1 MIYLLVNFLEAWIHG
16 SDLLSP
22 LMVFRWVE
30 FRAVLSIIVS
40 FVFVVGL
47 GRRTIHWLLKQ
58 KIGDNP
64 EFYNKD
70 LNQLMKQKANTPTM
84 GGVLIVA
91 AIFTSTMLLADLSSF
106 YIVMALVCLIW
117 LFLVGLFDDW
127 LKLTSARRKPGSREG
142 FFSWEKLVLQ
152 VGLAVVLGIFIYFH
166 GEHKFSPPHPLLA
179 DELDEL
185 SRMSH
190 SFTLPFFKTWVAQ
203 AGAWVPSP
211 NLIELSL
218 AAFVILTIIVITGS
232 SNAVNLTDGMDGLAS
247 GVMVIVA
254 FAFMVLALIAGY
266 YNEQTGFV
274 LAKYLLVP
282 YIPLSDELA
291 VVAGAMVGACL
302 GFLWFNCSPAQVF
315 MGDSG
320 SLPLGGLIGYIAV
333 VIRQEFLLLII
344 GGVFVME
351 ALSVIMQVG
360 YFKATRG
367 KRIFK
372 CAPIHHHFHLS
383 GWTEQQVVVRF
394 WLLTALLVAVA
405 LATIKL
411 R

>member
-1 MIYLLVNFLEAWIHG
+1 MLYLIYELLRDVAKNNWW
-16 SDLLSP
+16 LSP
-22 LMVFRWVE
+22 ITVFRWVE

-40 FVFVVGL
+40 FAFVVTF
-47 GRRTIHWLLKQ
+47 GRPTIRWLLRQ

-64 EFYNKD
+64 EFYNKS
-70 LNQLMKQKANTPTM
+70 LNELMKSKANTPTM
-84 GGVLIVA
+84 GGMLIA
-91 AIFTSTMLLADLSSF
+91 GAIFVTTLLLADLGSF
-106 YIVMALVCLIW
+106 YVVMALVCLTW
-117 LFLVGLFDDW
+117 LFCVGLFDDW

-142 FFSWEKLVLQ
+142 LYSWEKLVLQ
-152 VGLAVVLGIFIYFH
+152 IGLGVVLGVFISHH
-166 GEHKFSPPHPLLA
+166 GMNKLTLEYPEILQ
-179 DELDEL
+179 
-185 SRMSH
+185 MSH
-190 SFTLPFFKTWVAQ
+190 AVTLPFAKTWEMQ
-203 AGAWVPSP
+203 AGRWVPSEA
-211 NLIELSL
+211 LIVLPPAL
-218 AAFVILTIIVITGS
+218 FVILTVIVITGS

-266 YNEQTGFV
+266 DEQGFE
-274 LAKYLLVP
+274 LAKWLLVP
-282 YIPLSDELA
+282 YIPFSDELA
-291 VVAGAMVGACL
+291 IVAGAMVGACL
-302 GFLWFNCSPAQVF
+302 GFLWFNCNPAQVF

-344 GGVFVME
+344 GGIFVLE
-351 ALSVIMQVG
+351 AVSVLIQVG
-360 YFKATRG
+360 YFKLSKG
-367 KRIFK
+367 KRVFK

-394 WLLTALLVAVA
+394 WVITALLVSIA